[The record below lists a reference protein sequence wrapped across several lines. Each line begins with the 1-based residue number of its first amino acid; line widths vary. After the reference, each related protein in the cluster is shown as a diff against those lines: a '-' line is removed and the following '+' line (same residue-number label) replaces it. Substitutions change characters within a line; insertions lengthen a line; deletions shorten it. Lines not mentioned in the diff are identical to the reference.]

1 MLEQPVKN
9 RNQEENLGE
18 SKISTCVGIELY
30 RCSVLVLVPL
40 VLVLRVRDIL
50 IGAAWG
56 GAIFPRPS
64 SERGVERPIVDT
76 SSSEVC
82 RVD

>member
-18 SKISTCVGIELY
+18 SKISTRVGIELY

-40 VLVLRVRDIL
+40 VLVLKGSRH
-50 IGAAWG
+50 
-56 GAIFPRPS
+56 PS
-64 SERGVERPIVDT
+64 EAPVPVPVDQRNLSQAELRARRRATHRRHVEF
-76 SSSEVC
+76 
-82 RVD
+82 